1 MTSIDRAVRRA
12 GIRLMVVDFLR
23 HLTWCVTGVLAVLV
37 AMVLL
42 ERLARVDI
50 AWETSLIV
58 AGSVTLVA
66 AVVWTCLTKRSQEQ
80 VAIELDDRANLRESL
95 STALLV
101 RNKSDGWSR
110 AVVESAEAKAKGV
123 RVREA
128 VPIQA
133 PGRWYA
139 PAIGGGLLLLAWM
152 AVPTLLAE
160 GEKSADTMA
169 EVKRVLLEQRDNQKK
184 LDELLKKA
192 KVDLGE
198 EKSPFDTDLAERADT
213 PEKIQQMMVK
223 KLTSLTDTLQN
234 KLLTQKQRM
243 AALTK
248 ELAKLKSPGEG
259 PLSELSRK
267 LAAGD
272 LSGAKDALAELQK
285 KIESG
290 DMSDELKAQLKKQLD
305 DMAKQLDD
313 LAKQA
318 EQMEQ
323 KLSEA
328 MKNAGMTEQQIKQ
341 ALKSPEAMKR
351 ALEQMK
357 NMSPGQK
364 QQLQDMMEKLG
375 ACKQCSGLGQGMSAM
390 GQKMGSGQMGDMLGE
405 MGEMGEMLS
414 ALEMSQQDMQ
424 AMQAAF
430 DEAKYQLD
438 SLCQGMGQGMAPQ
451 FGIQKWQGKGGSGG
465 LGSGNGASPADSP
478 FAFNTHTEKAK
489 SDNLGGPIIAS
500 MMVDGP
506 QISGESKAQFANA
519 VVLGEQAASEAIDN
533 MLVPRELQGA
543 VKSYFGSLSEQGK

>member
-1 MTSIDRAVRRA
+1 MSSIDRAVRRA

-23 HLTWCVTGVLAVLV
+23 HLTWCVTGALAVLV

-42 ERLARVDI
+42 ERLARVNI

-66 AVVWTCLTKRSQEQ
+66 AVVWTWLTKRSQAQ

-101 RNKSDGWSR
+101 RNKSDGWSK
-110 AVVESAEAKAKGV
+110 AVVESAEARAKGV

-133 PGRWYA
+133 PSRWYA

-160 GEKSADTMA
+160 GEKSADDMA
-169 EVKRVLLEQRDNQKK
+169 AVKRVLLEQRDNQKK

-234 KLLTQKQRM
+234 KLLTQSQRM
-243 AALTK
+243 AALKK

-285 KIESG
+285 KIASG

-341 ALKSPEAMKR
+341 ALKSPEAMKQ

-357 NMSPGQK
+357 NMSAGQK
-364 QQLQDMMEKLG
+364 QQLQDMMQKLG

-390 GQKMGSGQMGDMLGE
+390 GQKMGSGDMLGE

-414 ALEMSQQDMQ
+414 ALEMTQQDMQ

-438 SLCQGMGQGMAPQ
+438 KLCEGMGQGMAPQ
-451 FGIQKWQGKGGSGG
+451 FGIQKWQGSGGSGG

-506 QISGESKAQFANA
+506 QISGESKAQFADA
-519 VVLGEQAASEAIDN
+519 VVLGAQAASEAIDN

>member
-23 HLTWCVTGVLAVLV
+23 HLTWCVTGALAVLL

-42 ERLARVDI
+42 ERLARVEI

-58 AGSVTLVA
+58 AGSVTLFV
-66 AVVWTCLTKRSQEQ
+66 AVVWTWLTKRSQAQ

-110 AVVESAEAKAKGV
+110 AVVETAEARAKSV

-160 GEKSADTMA
+160 GEKSADDMA
-169 EVKRVLLEQRDNQKK
+169 AVKRVLLEQRDNQKK

-223 KLTSLTDTLQN
+223 KLTSLIDTLQN
-234 KLLTQKQRM
+234 KLLTQNQRM
-243 AALTK
+243 AAIKK

-305 DMAKQLDD
+305 NMAKQLDD

-341 ALKSPEAMKR
+341 ALKSPEAMKQ
-351 ALEQMK
+351 ALQQMQ
-357 NMSPGQK
+357 NMSAGQK
-364 QQLQDMMEKLG
+364 QQLQDMMQKLG

-390 GQKMGSGQMGDMLGE
+390 GLKMGSGQ

-438 SLCQGMGQGMAPQ
+438 KLCEGMGQGMAPQ
-451 FGIQKWQGKGGSGG
+451 FGIQKWQGQGGSGG
-465 LGSGNGASPADSP
+465 LGSGSAASPADSP

-506 QISGESKAQFANA
+506 QISGQSKAQFAEA
-519 VVLGEQAASEAIDN
+519 VDLGEQAASEAIDN